1 MTAETLAS
9 IAAVLV
15 SLIFAYV
22 PVLKT
27 WFESKPGET
36 KAGIMGL
43 VLVVVGLGV
52 FGLACAGLAGDFGL
66 AVTCDKTGLI
76 GLARVLIAALM
87 ANQATYVLAVKPF
100 RAE

>member
-15 SLIFAYV
+15 SLMFAYA
-22 PVLKT
+22 PGLKA
-27 WFESKPGET
+27 WFEGKPGET
-36 KAGIMGL
+36 KAGIMGVVL
-43 VLVVVGLGV
+43 VLVGLGA
-52 FGLACAGLAGDFGL
+52 FGLACVGLSGDFGL
-66 AVTCDKTGLI
+66 LVTCDKSGAI
-76 GLARVLIAALM
+76 GLVRVLIAALM